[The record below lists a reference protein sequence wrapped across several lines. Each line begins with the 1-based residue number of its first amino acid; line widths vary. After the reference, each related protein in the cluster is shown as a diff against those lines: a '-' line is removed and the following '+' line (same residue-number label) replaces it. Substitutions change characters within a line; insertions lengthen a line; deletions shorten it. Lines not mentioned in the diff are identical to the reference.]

1 MADPSRAALDVST
14 PAPAFTPAPVT
25 LTGEW
30 VRLEPLSLERHLD
43 PLASIA
49 LDPDLWRWTLNVV
62 QTKDDLRRYLEE
74 ALREQAE
81 GRSVPFAT
89 IDLASGR
96 AAGCTRFGNIETR
109 HRRVEIGWTWVGR
122 EYQRTRVN
130 TEAKLLMLRHAFET
144 WGCHRVELKT
154 NVLNERSRNAMLRI
168 GAKEEGILRKHALND
183 RGVPR
188 DTVYY
193 SVIDSE
199 WPAVKARLHAMLGE
213 SRANAAGA

>member
-81 GRSVPFAT
+81 GRSLPFAT

-130 TEAKLLMLRHAFET
+130 TEAKLLMLQHAFEI

>member
-1 MADPSRAALDVST
+1 VST

-30 VRLEPLSLERHLD
+30 VRLESLSLERHLD

-62 QTKDDLRRYLEE
+62 QTKDDLRRYLKE
-74 ALREQAE
+74 ALREQDE

-96 AAGCTRFGNIETR
+96 AAGCSRFGNIETR

-130 TEAKLLMLRHAFET
+130 TEAKLLMLQHAFET

-199 WPAVKARLHAMLGE
+199 WPAVKTRLHAMLAE
-213 SRANAAGA
+213 NRANAAGA